1 MRVNGG
7 IIGNSLVPNTIDRSN
22 QSGLFTLDNS
32 LRGYGGAL
40 GDSTLKL
47 VGFAEFNTTGAGS
60 YLGSSSQVVN
70 GLQPNDVIYW
80 IMTDAYVG
88 STSTTTAATN
98 LNNAYIGWFGYA
110 DKYPS
115 YDARIYTAGKELA
128 FYDIRRNSDSSRAIL
143 SSDFSSA
150 ILSTYRSY
158 IVTAYSIVTEPG
170 NYAISTTTS
179 ALPSGSLTYFKHT
192 YAFVF
197 RNVDINRLTTYRA
210 NYGVGNP
217 YTPYTRVLLGNS
229 LQLSTSPYAGYYQSD
244 DNFRSLTL
252 PSGNDKDT
260 LIGVVISTYDI
271 VSEWPDYLNSKNRG
285 YYDRKNLGGSG
296 YFSMLTTDKFTNT
309 GLTTHAFIGTSS
321 DMQLTTYVP
330 GTASTYYP
338 TNSSL
343 YISAYSV
350 MVPSL

>member
-22 QSGLFTLDNS
+22 QSGIFTLDNS

-47 VGFAEFNTTGAGS
+47 VGFAEFNNTSSFT
-60 YLGSSSQVVN
+60 LGSGSQLVN

-88 STSTTTAATN
+88 STTTTTAATN
-98 LNNAYIGWFGYA
+98 LNNAYNWYGDSFREPFDGVFV
-110 DKYPS
+110 S
-115 YDARIYTAGKELA
+115 GFTNRELA
-128 FYDIRRNSDSSRAIL
+128 FYDIRRNSNSSRAIVSTDL
-143 SSDFSSA
+143 STT
-150 ILSTYRSY
+150 IISTYRSY
-158 IVTAYSIVTEPG
+158 IVTGYGIVTQPG
-170 NYAISTTTS
+170 NYRIYTNTS
-179 ALPSGSLTYFKHT
+179 NLPSGSSTYYKHT

-210 NYGVGNP
+210 DYGLSTP

-229 LQLSTSPYAGYYQSD
+229 LQLSASPFPGYYQSD
-244 DNFRSLTL
+244 DNFRSLTM
-252 PSGNDKDT
+252 PSGNARDT

-271 VSEWPDYLNSKNRG
+271 ASDAPDYLGSKNRG
-285 YYDRKNLGGSG
+285 YYDRKNLPSG
-296 YFSMLTTDKFTNT
+296 YFSMLTTDKFSNS
-309 GLTTHAFIGTSS
+309 GLTTHAFIGGAA
-321 DMQLTTYVP
+321 DMQLTTYAPVTTP
-330 GTASTYYP
+330 TYYP

>member
-60 YLGSSSQVVN
+60 YLGSSSQLVN

-88 STSTTTAATN
+88 STSTTTVAAN
-98 LNNAYIGWFGYA
+98 LNNAYNWYA
-110 DKYPS
+110 DAFREP
-115 YDARIYTAGKELA
+115 YDGVSVNSFTNRELA
-128 FYDIRRNSDSSRAIL
+128 FYDIRRNSNSSRAIVNTDL
-143 SSDFSSA
+143 NTT
-150 ILSTYRSY
+150 IMSTYRSY
-158 IVTAYSIVTEPG
+158 IVTGYGIVTQPG
-170 NYAISTTTS
+170 NYRIYTS
-179 ALPSGSLTYFKHT
+179 LSNLPSGSSTYFKHT

-210 NYGVGNP
+210 SYGLSNP

-229 LQLSTSPYAGYYQSD
+229 LQLSTSPFAGYYYSD

-252 PSGNDKDT
+252 PSGNDRDT

-285 YYDRKNLGGSG
+285 YYDRKNLGSG
-296 YFSMLTTDKFTNT
+296 YFSMLTTDKFSNS
-309 GLTTHAFIGTSS
+309 GLTTHAFIGTAS

>member
-32 LRGYGGAL
+32 LRGYGGFAL

-60 YLGSSSQVVN
+60 YLGSSSQLVN

-88 STSTTTAATN
+88 STTSTTTGATN
-98 LNNAYIGWFGYA
+98 LNNAYGWYA
-110 DKYPS
+110 EAYREP
-115 YDARIYTAGKELA
+115 YDGVSVNSLTNRELA
-128 FYDIRRNSDSSRAIL
+128 FYDVRRNSSSSRAIVNTDL
-143 SSDFSSA
+143 NTT
-150 ILSTYRSY
+150 IMSTYRSY
-158 IVTAYSIVTEPG
+158 IVTGYGIVTQPG
-170 NYAISTTTS
+170 NYRIYTS
-179 ALPSGSLTYFKHT
+179 LYNLPSGSSTYFKHT

-210 NYGVGNP
+210 SYNIGP
-217 YTPYTRVLLGNS
+217 SPYTRVLLGNS
-229 LQLSTSPYAGYYQSD
+229 LQLSTSPFAGFYYSD

-252 PSGNDKDT
+252 PSGNNNDT

-285 YYDRKNLGGSG
+285 YDRKNLGSG
-296 YFSMLTTDKFTNT
+296 YFSMLTTDKFSNS
-309 GLTTHAFIGTSS
+309 GLTTHAFIGGAS

-338 TNSSL
+338 TNSNL

>member
-47 VGFAEFNTTGAGS
+47 VGFAEFNNTSSFT
-60 YLGSSSQVVN
+60 LGSGSQLVN

-88 STSTTTAATN
+88 STSTTTVANSLNTAYNWYAEAFREPFDGVSVNSITN
-98 LNNAYIGWFGYA
+98 
-110 DKYPS
+110 
-115 YDARIYTAGKELA
+115 RELA
-128 FYDIRRNSDSSRAIL
+128 FYDIRRNSDSFRAIVNTDL
-143 SSDFSSA
+143 N
-150 ILSTYRSY
+150 STIMGAYRSY
-158 IVTAYSIVTEPG
+158 IVTGYGIVTQPG
-170 NYAISTTTS
+170 NYRIYTNTS
-179 ALPSGSLTYFKHT
+179 NLPSGSSTYYKHT

-210 NYGVGNP
+210 PYGLSTP
-217 YTPYTRVLLGNS
+217 YTPYTRVLLGKS
-229 LQLSTSPYAGYYQSD
+229 LQLSTSPFAGYYQSD

-252 PSGNDKDT
+252 PSGNDRDT

-271 VSEWPDYLNSKNRG
+271 VSDWPDSLNSKNRG

-296 YFSMLTTDKFTNT
+296 YFSMLTTDRFSNN
-309 GLTTHAFIGTSS
+309 GLTTHAFIGAAS

-330 GTASTYYP
+330 GTASTYFP
-338 TNSSL
+338 TNSNL

>member
-60 YLGSSSQVVN
+60 YLGSSSQLVN

-88 STSTTTAATN
+88 STTTTTAATY
-98 LNNAYIGWFGYA
+98 LNNAYLWYGEAYREPFDGVA
-110 DKYPS
+110 VNF
-115 YDARIYTAGKELA
+115 ANNRELA
-128 FYDIRRNSDSSRAIL
+128 FYDVRRNRDSSRAIL
-143 SSDFSSA
+143 SSDLNTT
-150 ILSTYRSY
+150 ILGAYRSY
-158 IVTAYSIVTEPG
+158 IVTGYGIVTQPG
-170 NYAISTTTS
+170 NYRIYTNTS
-179 ALPSGSLTYFKHT
+179 GLPSGSSTYYKHT

-210 NYGVGNP
+210 NYGISNP

-229 LQLSTSPYAGYYQSD
+229 LQLSASPYPGYYQTD
-244 DNFRSLTL
+244 DNFRNLTL
-252 PSGNDKDT
+252 PSGNDRDT
-260 LIGVVISTYDI
+260 TIGVVISTYDV

-285 YYDRKNLGGSG
+285 YDRKNLGSG
-296 YFSMLTTDKFTNT
+296 YFSMLTTDKFSSA
-309 GLTTHAFIGTSS
+309 GLTTHAFIGGSE

-338 TNSSL
+338 TNSNL